1 MMKKF
6 LLIFT
11 YAVLMVTASMLTAC
25 QDDEAVANEE
35 EMLTESAYLAEVARN
50 NEEMQGGTI
59 PVCYTNNTATSLYE
73 IEKEYDFST
82 VSSED
87 ALQTILSDL
96 QNVEAVED
104 ENIAMCSIIPE
115 GILDEAVLETVTVE
129 NEYNDLSEKQ
139 SVKFRMTK
147 LYYDMTLT
155 ERIVMRAGLSRT
167 IFSTGIAD
175 QIEFMAP
182 NMSDETAEM
191 NLITTSYADD
201 KLIINQYSQDFY
213 TDEVRVHLYFGNAN
227 GTALVRETRTLT
239 MGMTDAL
246 PSAIMKALI
255 AGPEDKSYTSVIP
268 QGTLVKDVFIKDN
281 VCYVDLSAEFQKN
294 HLGGEKGEM
303 LTIYSIVN
311 SLQNVSGVRYV
322 QFLIEGERV
331 EYYKSYVKLDGFLTS
346 DFSLVE

>member
-1 MMKKF
+1 MKKF
-6 LLIFT
+6 IMLLT
-11 YAVLMVTASMLTAC
+11 LTALLLMAALMTAC
-25 QDDEAVANEE
+25 KNEE
-35 EMLTESAYLAEVARN
+35 ISENEGESLTESAYLAEAARN
-50 NEEMQGGTI
+50 NEEMEGGVI
-59 PVCYTNNTATSLYE
+59 PVCYTNGNATSLYE
-73 IEKEYDFST
+73 VEKEYDFSA
-82 VSSED
+82 VQAQE
-87 ALQTILSDL
+87 ALQIILSDL

-104 ENIAMCSIIPE
+104 NRILYSVIPE
-115 GILDEAVLETVTVE
+115 GILEEARVETVIVE
-129 NEYNDLSEKQ
+129 NEYIGPVERQ
-139 SVKFRMTK
+139 SVAFCMTK
-147 LYYDMTLT
+147 LYYEMSLT

-167 IFSTGIAD
+167 IFTTGIAE
-175 QIEFMAP
+175 QIEFYAP
-182 NMSDETAEM
+182 NMSDETANM

-255 AGPEDKSYTSVIP
+255 AGPENANYTSVIP
-268 QGTLVKDVFIKDN
+268 QGTLVEDIFIKDN

-294 HLGGEKGEM
+294 HLGGEKSEM

-322 QFLIEGERV
+322 QFLVEGERV
-331 EYYKSYVKLDGFLTS
+331 EYYKSYVKLDGFLTG
-346 DFSLVE
+346 DFTLIE